1 MKSIE
6 QNDSTFIGNKRNP
19 DSEIIPKIKPKFA
32 ITRLKTL
39 FKLLYSYTKTI
50 QIECTISNKEIKTPT
65 NIEAIKTSFIALE
78 SFFQNN
84 IQFTDDAID
93 FLAFEN
99 QIQKD
104 DFYNCVCYL
113 INQIYISKKYENEIL
128 QLVDEQVKKN
138 EVSDKQKASLILLM
152 KHVYSFHLYLSK
164 FDFKDLVTQMT
175 NKGTVVEDLFLR
187 ALGSYKEIPS
197 CLYQLIK
204 KQTRLFPLHKDK
216 LFLKGTI
223 KWKDLINIAKS
234 EVAIEA
240 YYLFA
245 KEQNLFGLNKNIE
258 QTNEEK
264 LNTIKDIKEEID
276 RILIEYSFYKVEMSE
291 MQDVVSE
298 LTCLNK
304 NIILNAKLYDKRL
317 FKEICQDACI
327 LLCILNAISQVMI
340 KTKGAKSNNYF
351 NQCIEINQLS
361 EEIKNFINKKE
372 ETKEENSS
380 LIIEDK
386 SEYLFKKLLLNDI
399 WSFNFELSSKLLNP
413 NSWKGD
419 LHEFK
424 NDNIKL
430 SNIEGPYFNLYEV
443 IKGKSNIGDGIIK
456 NQKGQNDDSIEI
468 DKIIQEQINTYKN
481 I

>member
-1 MKSIE
+1 MNSIE

-19 DSEIIPKIKPKFA
+19 DTEIPPKIKPKFA

-50 QIECTISNKEIKTPT
+50 QTECTISNKEIKIPT
-65 NIEAIKTSFIALE
+65 NLEAIKTSFIDLE
-78 SFFQNN
+78 SFFKNN
-84 IQFTDDAID
+84 IQFTEDAID
-93 FLAFEN
+93 YLPFEN
-99 QIQKD
+99 QILKD

-113 INQIYISKKYENEIL
+113 INQIYISKQYEKEIL
-128 QLVDEQVKKN
+128 QTVEEQVKKN
-138 EVSDKQKASLILLM
+138 EDNKKSSLIQLM
-152 KHVYSFHLYLSK
+152 KHVYSFHLFLSK

-175 NKGTVVEDLFLR
+175 NKGTVAEDIFLR

-234 EVAIEA
+234 EVAIQA

-245 KEQNLFGLNKNIE
+245 KEQNLFGLNKNSI

-264 LNTIKDIKEEID
+264 LNTINDIKIEID

-291 MQDVVSE
+291 VQSVVSE

-304 NIILNAKLYDKRL
+304 NILLNAKLYDKRL
-317 FKEICQDACI
+317 LKEICQDACI

-340 KTKGAKSNNYF
+340 KSKGSKSNNYF
-351 NQCIEINQLS
+351 NQCIEFDQLS
-361 EEIKNFINKKE
+361 EETKNLINKKE
-372 ETKEENSS
+372 EAKEEKSS
-380 LIIEDK
+380 IIIEEN
-386 SEYLFKKLLLNDI
+386 SEYLFKRFFLNDI
-399 WSFNFELSSKLLNP
+399 WSFNFDLSSKLLNP
-413 NSWKGD
+413 NSWKGV
-419 LHEFK
+419 LVEFK

-443 IKGKSNIGDGIIK
+443 LKGKQNVGDGSII
-456 NQKGQNDDSIEI
+456 NSGQNDPSIEI